1 MKATGSLARITSK
14 GQVTIPKDIREK
26 IRVHAGD
33 YIIFQLIKGKK
44 VEMEKASI
52 SSTEEFEKLTQKVQ
66 KRFESL
72 GVAKQDIEKAIKWAR
87 K

>member
-14 GQVTIPKDIREK
+14 GQITIPKDIREK

>member
-14 GQVTIPKDIREK
+14 GQITIPKDIREK

-33 YIIFQLIKGKK
+33 YILFQLIKGKK

-52 SSTEEFEKLTQKVQ
+52 SSAEEFEKLAQKAQ
-66 KRFESL
+66 KRFEAL